1 MGAGRRRMRLA
12 WTPPMTVRCEVPDV
26 LVLLNVM
33 LLTGVV
39 CGIRAESGLGLSD
52 RTDGGWGPA
61 KPPPQ

>member
-1 MGAGRRRMRLA
+1 MRGR
-12 WTPPMTVRCEVPDV
+12 CDVPD
-26 LVLLNVM
+26 LLLLLNVM